1 MEKINLNNFF
11 SSKEKNWLNWKYN
24 IYIKKKKLI
33 TLRVFKDKVLIGVI
47 IMIKNFHKKEKLDR
61 LSIVEIIGFEKE
73 QSYLKESIKK
83 CIFIGKKNKLDL
95 IDVVGFK
102 KEIRDV
108 ITNVGFVKRESLN
121 FNFLVKNDNK
131 MLDKI
136 FFESCDE
143 LNLSVSD
150 GDGIF
155 YY

>member
-1 MEKINLNNFF
+1 M
-11 SSKEKNWLNWKYN
+11 
-24 IYIKKKKLI
+24 
-33 TLRVFKDKVLIGVI
+33 
-47 IMIKNFHKKEKLDR
+47 
-61 LSIVEIIGFEKE
+61 
-73 QSYLKESIKK
+73 KESIKK
-83 CIFIGKKNKLDL
+83 CISIVKKNKLDL
-95 IDVVGFK
+95 RDIVGFK

-131 MLDKI
+131 MLDKV